1 LTALVEDLEA
11 RGLLD
16 ATLILMLGEFG
27 RGPVLTKDGGRE
39 HWLPVTSMLAAGGGA
54 PHGQVVGS
62 TDARGGA
69 IKSRKVT
76 PSDLAATVFRHL
88 GIPREAQWTTPQG
101 RPVRIVTEGGQPLPE
116 LS

>member
-1 LTALVEDLEA
+1 MEA

-27 RGPVLTKDGGRE
+27 HGLILTKDGGWE
-39 HWLPVTSMLAAGGGA
+39 HWLPVMSMLAAGGGT
-54 PHGQVVGS
+54 PHGQVVGG

-88 GIPREAQWTTPQG
+88 RIPLEAQWTNPQG
-101 RPVRIVTEGGQPLPE
+101 RPVPIVTEGGQPLPE
-116 LS
+116 LG